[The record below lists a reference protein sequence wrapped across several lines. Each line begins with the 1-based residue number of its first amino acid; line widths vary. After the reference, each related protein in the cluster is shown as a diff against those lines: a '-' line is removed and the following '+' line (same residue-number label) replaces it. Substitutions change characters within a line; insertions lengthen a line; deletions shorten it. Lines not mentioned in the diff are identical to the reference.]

1 MYRYS
6 CHLQTHL
13 HKDNYFKKVTLEAQS
28 LGVTLLVALLVYYN
42 PIWHFFNLTAVNT
55 LLQPVLSGCF

>member
-6 CHLQTHL
+6 CNLQTHL

-42 PIWHFFNLTAVNT
+42 PIWHFLT
-55 LLQPVLSGCF
+55 LLQ